1 MFMYLSGHFG
11 RSMHITTISVRCST
25 ITLHLGF
32 CRRRVHARDGWFL
45 AGREERVLF
54 EHRDREGFSIG
65 AAKDSLGGKVK
76 KEGVVVVELIQR
88 SALNISDETKSVGG
102 SE

>member
-1 MFMYLSGHFG
+1 MFMHLSCHFG
-11 RSMHITTISVRCST
+11 GSMHITTISVRCST

-32 CRRRVHARDGWFL
+32 YRRRVHTRDGWFL

-65 AAKDSLGGKVK
+65 ATKYSLGGKVK
-76 KEGVVVVELIQR
+76 KKGVIVVELVQC

-102 SE
+102 E